1 MTSTPVPVQYTAE
14 ERDAAAYYQ
23 QHIGAIVSVLLDLA
37 TSRDLP
43 AAVVQARTIL
53 HGLGVDYDID

>member
-1 MTSTPVPVQYTAE
+1 MTTPVPVQYTAE
-14 ERDAAAYYQ
+14 EHASAAYYQ
-23 QHIGAIVSVLLDLA
+23 QHMGAIVSVLLDLA
-37 TSRDLP
+37 TSRDLR